1 MDTSYYT
8 MTSDYST
15 LAREA
20 IIKLLEQRDV
30 ELKDRDAE
38 LKEKDAEII
47 RQSHRILELE
57 RIIFGRRSEK
67 RLPENPNGWA
77 GTLFDEEWAKEGSL
91 AQVDALP
98 LIKEIKQQA
107 EQRRVSHHASRPSRK
122 GTTYATYVPKDIE
135 RQVTKIYPKDYDAN
149 RIIIISRKM
158 FELASQMCHTS
169 Q

>member
-8 MTSDYST
+8 MISDYST

-30 ELKDRDAE
+30 ELKDRDAKLKEKDVE

-67 RLPENPNGWA
+67 RLPENPNG
-77 GTLFDEEWAKEGSL
+77 
-91 AQVDALP
+91 
-98 LIKEIKQQA
+98 
-107 EQRRVSHHASRPSRK
+107 
-122 GTTYATYVPKDIE
+122 
-135 RQVTKIYPKDYDAN
+135 
-149 RIIIISRKM
+149 
-158 FELASQMCHTS
+158 
-169 Q
+169 